1 MEIFNWFGSIL
12 GYLLWFLYE
21 IIPNYGVA
29 IILFTIITKLLLLP
43 FSVKQQKS
51 MAANSKMAAK
61 QQEIRTKY
69 ANDRL
74 KMQEEM
80 QKLMEQEGVNPT
92 SGCLVTLIPFPIML
106 GIYYSVIYPLSNTLH
121 IAKDTISQATEF
133 VSKIP
138 GIASTNQYVEHEIVK
153 NFDALKDHLT
163 MFSADDVQKI
173 EFFGKGFKCFGLD
186 LLASPNTSS
195 FASMLWIIPVL
206 ALVTYWGQSFVMQ
219 KLQPT
224 QQQGAGQGCMK
235 VMMYGMPLLSA
246 YWAYIMPAAVGFYWI
261 ISALVGFAQ
270 TLITHKYFSPE
281 QVDLICASG

>member
-106 GIYYSVIYPLSNTLH
+106 GIYYT
-121 IAKDTISQATEF
+121 
-133 VSKIP
+133 
-138 GIASTNQYVEHEIVK
+138 
-153 NFDALKDHLT
+153 
-163 MFSADDVQKI
+163 
-173 EFFGKGFKCFGLD
+173 
-186 LLASPNTSS
+186 
-195 FASMLWIIPVL
+195 VL
-206 ALVTYWGQSFVMQ
+206 YRCRTF
-219 KLQPT
+219 
-224 QQQGAGQGCMK
+224 C
-235 VMMYGMPLLSA
+235 
-246 YWAYIMPAAVGFYWI
+246 
-261 ISALVGFAQ
+261 ISALIRSIKRPPCCRRSRAW
-270 TLITHKYFSPE
+270 
-281 QVDLICASG
+281 ARR

>member
-80 QKLMEQEGVNPT
+80 QKLMEQEG
-92 SGCLVTLIPFPIML
+92 
-106 GIYYSVIYPLSNTLH
+106 
-121 IAKDTISQATEF
+121 
-133 VSKIP
+133 
-138 GIASTNQYVEHEIVK
+138 STR
-153 NFDALKDHLT
+153 
-163 MFSADDVQKI
+163 
-173 EFFGKGFKCFGLD
+173 
-186 LLASPNTSS
+186 
-195 FASMLWIIPVL
+195 
-206 ALVTYWGQSFVMQ
+206 
-219 KLQPT
+219 
-224 QQQGAGQGCMK
+224 
-235 VMMYGMPLLSA
+235 
-246 YWAYIMPAAVGFYWI
+246 PAVAW
-261 ISALVGFAQ
+261 
-270 TLITHKYFSPE
+270 
-281 QVDLICASG
+281 

>member
-106 GIYYSVIYPLSNTLH
+106 GIYYTVLYPLQNVLH
-121 IAKDTISQATEF
+121 ISIDSINKATALLSQ
-133 VSKIP
+133 IP
-138 GIASTNQYVEHEIVK
+138 GVGTTLNVGYYSQMEIIK
-153 NFDALKDHLT
+153 HFDQLRPHLT
-163 MFSADDVQKI
+163 MFTGDELSRM
-173 EFFGKGFKCFGLD
+173 ESLSRGFNFCGLN
-186 LLASPNTSS
+186 LLDTPQSSHFLTFMWVIPALCLLTS
-195 FASMLWIIPVL
+195 
-206 ALVTYWGQSFVMQ
+206 
-219 KLQPT
+219 
-224 QQQGAGQGCMK
+224 
-235 VMMYGMPLLSA
+235 LLSQV
-246 YWAYIMPAAVGFYWI
+246 IMMKMQPGNGC
-261 ISALVGFAQ
+261 S
-270 TLITHKYFSPE
+270 T
-281 QVDLICASG
+281 

>member
-92 SGCLVTLIPFPIML
+92 QRLPGDPDPVPDHARHLLH
-106 GIYYSVIYPLSNTLH
+106 GSVP
-121 IAKDTISQATEF
+121 AAER
-133 VSKIP
+133 
-138 GIASTNQYVEHEIVK
+138 
-153 NFDALKDHLT
+153 
-163 MFSADDVQKI
+163 
-173 EFFGKGFKCFGLD
+173 
-186 LLASPNTSS
+186 
-195 FASMLWIIPVL
+195 
-206 ALVTYWGQSFVMQ
+206 
-219 KLQPT
+219 
-224 QQQGAGQGCMK
+224 
-235 VMMYGMPLLSA
+235 SA
-246 YWAYIMPAAVGFYWI
+246 Y
-261 ISALVGFAQ
+261 Q
-270 TLITHKYFSPE
+270 H
-281 QVDLICASG
+281 

>member
-80 QKLMEQEGVNPT
+80 QKFYQEEVFNPM
-92 SGCLVTLIPFPIML
+92 SGCLWVRKARNILF
-106 GIYYSVIYPLSNTLH
+106 
-121 IAKDTISQATEF
+121 
-133 VSKIP
+133 
-138 GIASTNQYVEHEIVK
+138 
-153 NFDALKDHLT
+153 
-163 MFSADDVQKI
+163 
-173 EFFGKGFKCFGLD
+173 
-186 LLASPNTSS
+186 
-195 FASMLWIIPVL
+195 
-206 ALVTYWGQSFVMQ
+206 
-219 KLQPT
+219 
-224 QQQGAGQGCMK
+224 
-235 VMMYGMPLLSA
+235 
-246 YWAYIMPAAVGFYWI
+246 
-261 ISALVGFAQ
+261 
-270 TLITHKYFSPE
+270 
-281 QVDLICASG
+281 